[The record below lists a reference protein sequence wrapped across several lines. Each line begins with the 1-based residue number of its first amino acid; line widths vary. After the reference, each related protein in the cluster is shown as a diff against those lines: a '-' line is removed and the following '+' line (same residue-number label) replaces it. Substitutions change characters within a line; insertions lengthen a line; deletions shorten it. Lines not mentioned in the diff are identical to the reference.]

1 MKRKIVT
8 MILAFAMLLT
18 FVGCGEG
25 NNLLSAE
32 ELEAQMPAG
41 SMGLVIEAEEGG
53 QDIAMGAGV
62 EVDPHFFTNNV
73 GRSGVT
79 DTGESWTCTVDD
91 WELIVSYMQQMRLE
105 RIRVMLLPSWYAPT
119 TGTYTDAS
127 YAYRFDSEEM
137 QSLYELLDVAQE
149 QGMTVNLT
157 LWGIDHYNT
166 NFIPAEQVNNWI
178 SIPTEGEE
186 YVLAKMFADCV
197 AHLKNTLG
205 YSCIEEIT
213 VYNEP
218 NTVFETYFGTA
229 GFYAY
234 VDLVEEI
241 DAAFRSAGLRDGV
254 LFCLSDDAEDVSW
267 MGRTL
272 DALEN
277 IIDVA
282 VSHTYAY
289 GEETGNTYMQEDLA
303 RWANY
308 YEEYGIPHF
317 WGEFGTNDGGTYEM
331 SDENNWDPVRG
342 TTIARIA
349 LNMIGSGSVGM
360 SYWVLYSQYYG
371 STGSDDIMSMGLI
384 GFADENWACRPVW
397 YAYSMFTRYFR
408 AGYEIYRI
416 DSGSDEVVALAV
428 RDPVADSWNY
438 FAVNTGDGMQS
449 VSFLNTCA
457 SVSDMSV
464 LLYDAANVPTN
475 NMVITASDRVAGGQ
489 IVTYE
494 IPANG
499 FAVITEVI

>member
-1 MKRKIVT
+1 MRRKIVT
-8 MILAFAMLLT
+8 LILAFAMLVALA
-18 FVGCGEG
+18 GCGG
-25 NNLLSAE
+25 GSNLLSAD
-32 ELEAQMPAG
+32 ELAAQKPDD
-41 SMGLVIEAEEGG
+41 STGLVIEADDGG

-79 DTGESWTCTVDD
+79 ADGDRWECTAED
-91 WELIVSYMQQMRLE
+91 WQLIVNYMQQMRLE

-119 TGTYTDAS
+119 TGSYEDGE
-127 YAYRFDSEEM
+127 YAYRFDSAEM

-166 NFIPAEQVNNWI
+166 DFVPAEEVNNWI
-178 SIPTEGEE
+178 SIPTEGDEW
-186 YVLAKMFADCV
+186 VLAKVFADCV
-197 AHLKNTLG
+197 SHLKNTLG

-241 DAAFRSAGLRDGV
+241 DAAFREAGLRDGV

-272 DALEN
+272 DALED

-289 GEETGNTYMQEDLA
+289 GEESGNGYMQEDLA

-308 YEEYGIPHF
+308 YEEYGVPHF

-331 SDENNWDPVRG
+331 SYEDNWDPVRG

-371 STGSDDIMSMGLI
+371 STGSDEIMSMGLI

-397 YAYSMFTRYFR
+397 YAYSLFTRYFR

-416 DSGSDEVVALAV
+416 DSSSEDIVALAV
-428 RDPVADSWNY
+428 RDPSLGKWNY
-438 FAVNTGDGMQS
+438 FAVNTGDSAQS

-457 SVSDMSV
+457 SVSDMNIV
-464 LLYDAANVPTN
+464 LYDASNVPTDN
-475 NMVITASDRVAGGQ
+475 SVITASGSVTGGQ

-494 IPANG
+494 IPVNG
-499 FAVITEVI
+499 FIVLTEVA